1 MKTTGVS
8 RCIDELG
15 RVVIPKSMRNKLG
28 ISSGDPLEFK
38 IEGGSIVITPDRKGC
53 AFCHSEDG
61 LVEFKGRCV
70 CSLCLNELR
79 EGK

>member
-1 MKTTGVS
+1 MKTTGVT

-38 IEGGSIVITPDRKGC
+38 IEGDGIVITPDKKGC
-53 AFCHSEDG
+53 AFCHSEGG
-61 LVEFKGRCV
+61 LVEFKGRFV
-70 CSLCLNELR
+70 CSACLSELR
-79 EGK
+79 ER